1 MKKRYSILHKLLEGF
16 LRGAQGGSYGK
27 KGILLF
33 FGFCCLIP
41 LLFAAFFHLF
51 GAFWSCT
58 IAAVS
63 AALALA
69 HFDAYESEIPAEP
82 QAPACR
88 ESACLA
94 HPKKALSSP
103 RKNAC

>member
-1 MKKRYSILHKLLEGF
+1 MKKRYSILHKLLESF
-16 LRGAQGGSYGK
+16 LRGAQGGGYGK
-27 KGILLF
+27 RGILLF
-33 FGFCCLIP
+33 FSFCCLIP
-41 LLFAAFFHLF
+41 LLFAAFFHFL

-58 IAAVS
+58 IAAVL

-69 HFDAYESEIPAEP
+69 HFDAYESETPSES

-94 HPKKALSSP
+94 HSKKTQSFP
-103 RKNAC
+103 RKKVS